1 MRHDGP
7 SGADL
12 CPPWGLSTAAL
23 RLLQLVRENT
33 DPTGRSGDATS
44 GERKVSLPCWSRVF
58 QLSCC
63 AFPPG
68 RPTGAHHAFLTSRG
82 LGCLPREE
90 AKAIHASSSL
100 FNIKQ
105 WQPVA
110 SLAPAPFLRVWPQ
123 AVEDAG
129 CPAGALAAPVWY
141 EGTPG
146 RISSSWGGPV
156 SGWLCPVFPGPP

>member
-1 MRHDGP
+1 MGP
-7 SGADL
+7 LVQVSCAH
-12 CPPWGLSTAAL
+12 PRGLSTAAL

-58 QLSCC
+58 QLSCF

-68 RPTGAHHAFLTSRG
+68 QPTGAHHTFLTSRG
-82 LGCLPREE
+82 LACFPREGE
-90 AKAIHASSSL
+90 AEAIHASSSL
-100 FNIKQ
+100 FSIKQ

-110 SLAPAPFLRVWPQ
+110 SLPPAPFLRVWPQ

-129 CPAGALAAPVWY
+129 SPLGALAAPVWC

-146 RISSSWGGPV
+146 SISSSWGGPV
-156 SGWLCPVFPGPP
+156 SGRLHPVFPGPP